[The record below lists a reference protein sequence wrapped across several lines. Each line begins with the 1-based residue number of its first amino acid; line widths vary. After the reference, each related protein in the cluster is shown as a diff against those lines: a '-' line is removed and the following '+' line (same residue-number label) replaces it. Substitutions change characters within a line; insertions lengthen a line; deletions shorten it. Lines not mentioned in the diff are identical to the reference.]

1 MSIKCVLA
9 FQTAD
14 EELKVHFNDSSCA
27 ELKRNDV
34 NPLNEGD
41 IYDLRIRT
49 SQYRSLSGKT
59 KKQHLFLGISKVH

>member
-1 MSIKCVLA
+1 MLKMSARRCLVIIKY
-9 FQTAD
+9 
-14 EELKVHFNDSSCA
+14 NDNDGSCA

-59 KKQHLFLGISKVH
+59 KKQHLFLGISKVN